1 MAALFT
7 AALRDFHER
16 RAAAGAP
23 RGAREQDP
31 GQAGRT
37 A

>member
-1 MAALFT
+1 MTALFS
-7 AALRDFHER
+7 AALRDFHDR

-23 RGAREQDP
+23 RGEPGTGARE
-31 GQAGRT
+31 RRET

>member
-16 RAAAGAP
+16 RAAARAP
-23 RGAREQDP
+23 RGAPEQDS